1 MEIKFYEKIGVKHF
15 KRFLLWVEAK
25 CIPDPAYRKVF
36 NYNLKS
42 ISVSSAKSF
51 KKMLIL
57 NGTLHFVAGIQNIK
71 CIISSIVSGNVFSA
85 LMITSVMFLILN
97 SYCVMLQR
105 YNWLRIQKVLQKK
118 TKIDSKSVINKNS
131 V

>member
-1 MEIKFYEKIGVKHF
+1 MEIKFYEIIGVKYW

-42 ISVSSAKSF
+42 KSVSSAKRF

-57 NGTLHFVAGIQNIK
+57 NGTIHFVAGIQNIK
-71 CIISSIVSGNVFSA
+71 CIISCIIASNVWSVLMLTSA
-85 LMITSVMFLILN
+85 MFFILN

-105 YNWLRIQKVLQKK
+105 YNWLRIKKVLNKK
-118 TKIDSKSVINKNS
+118 KLRENASSVNKN
-131 V
+131 